1 MNYVIY
7 SLEKK
12 VQHEKI
18 FIKKY
23 NGKWEIYYE
32 TSFPCLTNDNHRK
45 KFPTIITQFNY
56 FKFCRSTKMNETTT
70 TNLTEVDVTNCP
82 IYEKGDDLTIA
93 KFSFWLEG
101 VVQCCVA
108 ISGLVGNFI
117 SAFILT
123 R

>member
-1 MNYVIY
+1 M
-7 SLEKK
+7 S
-12 VQHEKI
+12 
-18 FIKKY
+18 IKKY
-23 NGKWEIYYE
+23 NGKNGKWCPLKWEICYE
-32 TSFPCLTNDNHRK
+32 ISLPCLTNGNHRK
-45 KFPTIITQFNY
+45 KFSTIITQFNY